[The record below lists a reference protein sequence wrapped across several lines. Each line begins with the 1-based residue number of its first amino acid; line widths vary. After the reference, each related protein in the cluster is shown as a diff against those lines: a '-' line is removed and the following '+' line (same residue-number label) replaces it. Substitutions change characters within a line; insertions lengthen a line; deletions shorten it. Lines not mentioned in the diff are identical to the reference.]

1 MIIKELKVREKLMF
15 PPLIQVT
22 ETDFEGEF
30 RNSHVKEPV
39 E

>member
-1 MIIKELKVREKLMF
+1 MILQELKVREKLIF
-15 PPLIQVT
+15 PPLIQVP
-22 ETDFEGEF
+22 ETDLEEEF